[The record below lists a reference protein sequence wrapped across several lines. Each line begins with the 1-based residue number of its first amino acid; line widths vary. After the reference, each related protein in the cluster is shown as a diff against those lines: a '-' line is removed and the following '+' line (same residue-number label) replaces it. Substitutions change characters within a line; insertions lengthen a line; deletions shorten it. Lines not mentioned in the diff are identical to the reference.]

1 MMIIFFYWTIN
12 DDHNVPMITMFQGFT
27 VLSANMKELTW
38 YSIDEDNVPIMMIMT
53 HLKWFTVLSANMK
66 QLSEVSGEGNRVVD
80 WFWEGV
86 DLFPGCSQLL
96 IIMFNRHFN
105 DYLTSNSG
113 SSRSWLCWVTAFLYF
128 FRSWGII
135 CNACVIHIALCMYYV
150 FANHCAVVILDA
162 ISCFVD
168 FMKLDDDDGTCGNAA
183 NQETFASKRRC
194 SSATWSQKVTK
205 TWINMSTASTIPT
218 HQNCKKWTTFTIT
231 SIIKTTIPIPIKLWQ
246 NLTFATSSVSL
257 GVSLV
262 AALNVFPEK

>member
-1 MMIIFFYWTIN
+1 
-12 DDHNVPMITMFQGFT
+12 MITLQATQGPQE
-27 VLSANMKELTW
+27 VDCAEL
-38 YSIDEDNVPIMMIMT
+38 
-53 HLKWFTVLSANMK
+53 
-66 QLSEVSGEGNRVVD
+66 QLSCTSSAAEE
-80 WFWEGV
+80 
-86 DLFPGCSQLL
+86 LFVTHVWYTLHCVCTTCSL
-96 IIMFNRHFN
+96 II
-105 DYLTSNSG
+105 
-113 SSRSWLCWVTAFLYF
+113 
-128 FRSWGII
+128 
-135 CNACVIHIALCMYYV
+135 
-150 FANHCAVVILDA
+150 HCAVVILDA

-218 HQNCKKWTTFTIT
+218 HQNCKKWMTITIT

-246 NLTFATSSVSL
+246 NLTFATSSASL

>member
-66 QLSEVSGEGNRVVD
+66 QLSEVSDEGNRVVD

-86 DLFPGCSQLL
+86 DLFPGCSRLL

-135 CNACVIHIALCMYYV
+135 CNACVIHITLCMYYV
-150 FANHCAVVILDA
+150 FANHSLCSGHFGCHLLLRG
-162 ISCFVD
+162 FHETWWRWRHLW
-168 FMKLDDDDGTCGNAA
+168 KCGQPRN
-183 NQETFASKRRC
+183 FC
-194 SSATWSQKVTK
+194 
-205 TWINMSTASTIPT
+205 
-218 HQNCKKWTTFTIT
+218 
-231 SIIKTTIPIPIKLWQ
+231 IKTTLLLCNLISKSDKNMNKYVNSIHHPHPPKL
-246 NLTFATSSVSL
+246 
-257 GVSLV
+257 
-262 AALNVFPEK
+262 

>member
-1 MMIIFFYWTIN
+1 
-12 DDHNVPMITMFQGFT
+12 MITLQATQGPQE
-27 VLSANMKELTW
+27 VDCAEL
-38 YSIDEDNVPIMMIMT
+38 
-53 HLKWFTVLSANMK
+53 
-66 QLSEVSGEGNRVVD
+66 QLSCTSSAAEE
-80 WFWEGV
+80 
-86 DLFPGCSQLL
+86 LF
-96 IIMFNRHFN
+96 
-105 DYLTSNSG
+105 
-113 SSRSWLCWVTAFLYF
+113 VTHVWYTL
-128 FRSWGII
+128 
-135 CNACVIHIALCMYYV
+135 

-168 FMKLDDDDGTCGNAA
+168 FRKLDDDDGTCGDAA

-218 HQNCKKWTTFTIT
+218 YQNCKKWTTFTIT

-246 NLTFATSSVSL
+246 NLTFATSSASL